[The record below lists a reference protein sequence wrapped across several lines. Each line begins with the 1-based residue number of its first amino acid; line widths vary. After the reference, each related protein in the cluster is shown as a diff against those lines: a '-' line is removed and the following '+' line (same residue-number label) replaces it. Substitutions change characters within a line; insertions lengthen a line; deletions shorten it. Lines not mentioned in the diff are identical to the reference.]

1 MPLDE
6 SASAHKLTQEFVHNI
21 SPRDKIFVSKMLRRG
36 HRQKRVCVPA
46 LLLSCM
52 GAKSY
57 Y

>member
-6 SASAHKLTQEFVHNI
+6 SASAHKLTQEFLHNI